1 MTETLWRD
9 TSGSSSSTS
18 RSSVPNVSLVGA
30 IPGLARIAAI
40 SGWRIVQ
47 WAVTAPVMVAGRI
60 VKAAA
65 SGESP
70 AQVLQDAT
78 VDLRSMARHAL
89 GLSTDE
95 PAAAVVDHSTPRS
108 ATVQELRSRGAE
120 LLYRSADV
128 WYSGDTHPA
137 YARILDE
144 LEPDEARILRFL
156 ANNGPQPSI
165 DVRSGRPLG
174 VGSELIAS
182 GLSMIGL
189 QSGVRNLARTKADM
203 NNLYRLGLVWFS
215 REQVSD
221 PARYQV
227 VEVQPDVLEALKEAG
242 RAAKTVR
249 RSIHLTPFGEDFCQT
264 CLPLGNG
271 AAPLSRRPP
280 EEPPAPFASVVLA
293 IWLPQGQADLWPP
306 RRRGSRPL
314 SPGRARG
321 PGERVARRRS
331 ETADERGL
339 PGVSARADG
348 PDATVVSRGAAGPRS
363 APIRWS
369 PGATDARSGRIPAWR
384 VSLWTS
390 VAWSPVT
397 MVTTIPAAPAR
408 AVRPE
413 RWRYALCSAGG
424 STWITRATSST

>member
-9 TSGSSSSTS
+9 TSGSSSSTA
-18 RSSVPNVSLVGA
+18 RSSVPDVSLVSA

-70 AQVLQDAT
+70 TQVLQDAT
-78 VDLRSMARHAL
+78 VDLRAMARHAL
-89 GLSTDE
+89 GLSSQE
-95 PAAAVVDHSTPRS
+95 PAAVTVDHATPRS
-108 ATVQELRSRGAE
+108 ATVQELRTRGAE

-156 ANNGPQPSI
+156 ANDGPQPSI

-189 QSGVRNLARTKADM
+189 QSGVRNLARTKADL

-221 PARYQV
+221 PSRYQV

-242 RAAKTVR
+242 RAPKTVR

-271 AAPLSRRPP
+271 AAPVSRRPA
-280 EEPPAPFASVVLA
+280 EEPPAPFA
-293 IWLPQGQADLWPP
+293 
-306 RRRGSRPL
+306 
-314 SPGRARG
+314 
-321 PGERVARRRS
+321 
-331 ETADERGL
+331 
-339 PGVSARADG
+339 
-348 PDATVVSRGAAGPRS
+348 
-363 APIRWS
+363 
-369 PGATDARSGRIPAWR
+369 
-384 VSLWTS
+384 
-390 VAWSPVT
+390 
-397 MVTTIPAAPAR
+397 
-408 AVRPE
+408 
-413 RWRYALCSAGG
+413 
-424 STWITRATSST
+424 